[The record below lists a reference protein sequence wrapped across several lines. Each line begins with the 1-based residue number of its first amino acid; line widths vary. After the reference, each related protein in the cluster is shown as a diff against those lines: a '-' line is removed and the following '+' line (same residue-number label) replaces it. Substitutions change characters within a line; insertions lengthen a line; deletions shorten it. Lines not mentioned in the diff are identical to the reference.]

1 MSFIKENLI
10 FYSDIKLIVINLIAS
25 MCTVTYLPLGN
36 NNFILTSNRDEA
48 PLRKTIPPKE
58 YVENG
63 ITLTYPKDELA
74 GGTWIGL
81 SEKKR
86 LVCLLNGGF
95 VIHKRKAPYKM
106 SRGIIVKKILSEEN
120 AVSFINDFNFEG
132 IEPFTLVLVD
142 WFVGLNTYELVWD
155 GETKHFKE
163 LSQEPVIWSSSTL
176 YTEEMKA
183 QRKEWFANWLLNRNE
198 FSQEEILE
206 FHQNEN
212 LGDKGTSP
220 KMKREFV
227 ETVSVTSVKK
237 DSDVTIVYNDLLKSA
252 KYKEV
257 LAF

>member
-1 MSFIKENLI
+1 
-10 FYSDIKLIVINLIAS
+10 

-36 NNFILTSNRDEA
+36 NNFILTSNRDET
-48 PLRKTIPPKE
+48 PLRKTISPKDYTE
-58 YVENG
+58 SGV
-63 ITLTYPKDELA
+63 TLTYPKDELA

-95 VIHKRKAPYKM
+95 EIHERKGPYKM

-120 AVSFINDFNFEG
+120 AVSFITDFNFDE

-142 WFVGLNTYELVWD
+142 WKKNLKTYEFVWD
-155 GETKHFKE
+155 GLTKHFKE
-163 LSQEPVIWSSSTL
+163 LPQEPVIWSSSTL
-176 YTEEMKA
+176 YTEEMKGL
-183 QRKEWFANWLLNRNE
+183 RKVWFANWLLENDR

-212 LGDKGTSP
+212 LGEKGTSP
-220 KMKREFV
+220 KMKREFA

-237 DSDVTIVYNDLLKSA
+237 EETAVNMLYLDLLN
-252 KYKEV
+252 
-257 LAF
+257 